1 MALPRRRGRSIFF
14 SAPYYIQTNPPKKPH
29 PHRWRVSPFQHSLFR
44 DPISPPSDSPLPFPD
59 SGMLLM
65 WIGCSVVYGGPNP
78 QPLTAELQPYSMSA
92 FNWLLTLF
100 FLVGCKESTQPKNT
114 SQKPPETQSPPSS
127 SPLRLLFEPSPS
139 ISFSSSLRST
149 MESASLPD

>member
-1 MALPRRRGRSIFF
+1 M
-14 SAPYYIQTNPPKKPH
+14 
-29 PHRWRVSPFQHSLFR
+29 SLFIAR
-44 DPISPPSDSPLPFPD
+44 KSLHTDPRISNRGSLLGKRGSVRVGSALLSRKADSPLPFPD

-139 ISFSSSLRST
+139 TSLSSSLRST